1 MKKNIEITQNQEQN
15 TFAEQLIQSLSDAY
29 LNPTEGTADND
40 GHMKLH
46 ILAEEFGMTWMKV
59 RKLLITAG
67 VYENPISAQI
77 SGLKAQGRTVKEI
90 QAITGLSN
98 ATICGYLPYE
108 KGIYNLEQ
116 QSDLAERLK
125 RYRRRKKAVE
135 KLSVMAES
143 ENDIEMIEET
153 LWDTLLLFEGY
164 LFRTVKGNPFH
175 YRIKGKELFID
186 RKEKSVTKSTV
197 NMALKKV
204 LKLQSEDILVTGPKM
219 LGCFGDS
226 YLFPV
231 FVRIGIIRNETSL

>member
-1 MKKNIEITQNQEQN
+1 MEKSSEVI
-15 TFAEQLIQSLSDAY
+15 EQLLQSISEMY
-29 LNPTEGTADND
+29 LHPTEETADND
-40 GHMKLH
+40 GHMKLN
-46 ILAEEFGMTWMKV
+46 ILADEFGMTWMKV

-67 VYENPISAQI
+67 IYENPISNQI
-77 SGLKAQGRTVKEI
+77 NVLKAQGKTVKEI

-108 KGIYNLEQ
+108 KVIYNLEQ

-125 RYRRRKKAVE
+125 RCRKRKKAVE
-135 KLSVMAES
+135 HLSDRVSLED
-143 ENDIEMIEET
+143 DIEAIEDV

-175 YRIKGKELFID
+175 YRINGKELFID

-197 NMALKKV
+197 NMALRKVIKLQREKKV
-204 LKLQSEDILVTGPKM
+204 VTGPKM
-219 LGCFGDS
+219 IGVFGDS

-231 FVRIGIIRNETSL
+231 FVRIGIVRNETSL

>member
-1 MKKNIEITQNQEQN
+1 MEKASEVI
-15 TFAEQLIQSLSDAY
+15 EQLLQSISEMY
-29 LNPTEGTADND
+29 LHPAEGTADSD
-40 GHMKLH
+40 GHMKLN
-46 ILAEEFGMTWMKV
+46 ILANEFGMTWMKV

-67 VYENPISAQI
+67 VYENPISNQI
-77 SGLKAQGRTVKEI
+77 NALKTQGKTIKEI

-108 KGIYNLEQ
+108 KVIYNLEQ

-125 RYRRRKKAVE
+125 RCRKRKKAVE
-135 KLSVMAES
+135 HLSDMVSLED
-143 ENDIEMIEET
+143 DIEAIEDV

-197 NMALKKV
+197 NMALRKVIKLQREKKV
-204 LKLQSEDILVTGPKM
+204 VTGPKM
-219 LGCFGDS
+219 IGVFGDS

-231 FVRIGIIRNETSL
+231 FVRIGIVRNETSL